1 MRRGANGIGTTARL
15 YGIVVA
21 FGVLVPMSLSG
32 CGTGQRAPD
41 LAALYETPAREIGA
55 DRTPVVVIPGILG
68 SKLADGPSG
77 TSVWGAFTYGAAD
90 ADTPEGARFV
100 ALPMGMGVSLLALR
114 DEVIPTEA
122 LDRIQVDTLG
132 VIRGIQIEAYAGI
145 LRTLG
150 AGKYR
155 DEALARGAV
164 VDYGGLHWT
173 CFQCGYDWRR
183 DISESA
189 ATLGEQI
196 RIAQESARRAQG
208 LDAAAPIRVDVVA
221 HSMGGLVLRYYL
233 RYGEVPLPDDGTVPT
248 LTWAGAEHVRRA
260 VVVGTPNA
268 GSALAIEQLVNGWAL
283 APITPNYRPAVLGT
297 MPAVYQLLPRVRH
310 ARVVD
315 AASGAAVD
323 LYDPAEWRRY
333 GWGLAGESIDKEL
346 SWLLPGVDAESRR
359 RIGYDHLTK
368 CLARAE
374 QLHRALDTPAAP
386 PAGTEIVLFAGD
398 SEPTLDIVLV
408 DADGSLRTG
417 RESPGDGT
425 VTRDSA
431 LMDERVGRTWIPR
444 VRSPIAWSR
453 VQFLSGDHL
462 GMTNDASFV
471 DNLLYLLLEA
481 PGPDGADTVSGGE

>member
-1 MRRGANGIGTTARL
+1 MNGADGIGMLTRL
-15 YGIVVA
+15 HGIVVA
-21 FGVLVPMSLSG
+21 LGVMLSMSLSG
-32 CGTGQRAPD
+32 CGSGQRAPD
-41 LAALYETPAREIGA
+41 LAALYETPARAIGV

-68 SKLADGPSG
+68 SKLADAPSG

-90 ADTPEGARFV
+90 ADTAEGARFV
-100 ALPMGMGVSLLALR
+100 ALPMGMGMPLSALR
-114 DEVIPTEA
+114 DEVYPTEA
-122 LDRIQVDTLG
+122 LDRIEVDTLG

-189 ATLGEQI
+189 ATLGEKI
-196 RIAQESARRAQG
+196 RIAQESARQAQG
-208 LDAAAPIRVDVVA
+208 LDAGAPLRVDVVA

-233 RYGEVPLPDDGTVPT
+233 RYGEIPLPDDGSVPT

-260 VVVGTPNA
+260 VLVGTPNA
-268 GSALAIEQLVNGWAL
+268 GSALAIEQLVDGWAL

-310 ARVVD
+310 ARVIA
-315 AASGAAVD
+315 AASGEPVD
-323 LYDPAEWRRY
+323 LYDPAEWKRY
-333 GWGLAGESIDKEL
+333 GWGLAGQGIDKEL
-346 SWLLPGVDAESRR
+346 SWLLPEYDAESRR
-359 RIGYDHLTK
+359 RIGYDHLAK
-368 CLARAE
+368 CLAKAE
-374 QLHRALDTPAAP
+374 QLHRALDTPAVP
-386 PAGTEIVLFAGD
+386 PQGTEIVLFAGD
-398 SEPTLDIVLV
+398 SEPTLDVVLV
-408 DADGSLRTG
+408 DPDGSIRTG
-417 RESPGDGT
+417 AESSGDGT

-431 LMDERVGRTWIPR
+431 LMDERVGRTWMPR

-462 GMTNDASFV
+462 GMTNDTSFV

-481 PGPDGADTVSGGE
+481 PGPDGADAVPGGR